1 MNDTTAMA
9 VQTAPQQAQLTAPVP
24 QGTSPQIVPLDRDSL
39 QFYASMITMAN
50 LVPVENNV
58 PAEVSKSRVMAK
70 IVSGASYGFDPIL
83 AQSCYDVL
91 FNRLVLNAHAM
102 EILFRDSGEYDSRII
117 DLNDDTCRVDVLQR
131 VDGTWDVAR
140 NQYVGGK
147 FVKVG
152 MVEFT
157 YEMAVAAKLPT
168 KNANWAAF
176 RQDMLYSK
184 VMKRVVKRYNPTCL
198 RPRTLLGN
206 YFAKA
211 HQPLAPVAPVEDT
224 PAAPAQLEQPAPQ
237 TTSIPATE
245 TATYEDATYSGM
257 AASIVDDDDGI
268 EAVIEEVPVGEVAAA
283 EPETP
288 TPVDPNE
295 SRLIDMR
302 AAVKDLLKDKVGG
315 MASDQ
320 KTFLKGKVIDN
331 EDLETLQAMYDDLQA
346 M

>member
-9 VQTAPQQAQLTAPVP
+9 VQPAPLATQLAAPVP

-50 LVPVENNV
+50 LVPVEANV

-117 DLNDDTCRVDVLQR
+117 QLDDDACRVDVLQR
-131 VDGTWDVAR
+131 IDGTWDVAR

-152 MVEFT
+152 TVEFT
-157 YEMAVAAKLPT
+157 YDMAVAAKLPT

-211 HQPLAPVAPVEDT
+211 HQPLAPVVPPT
-224 PAAPAQLEQPAPQ
+224 PDDATPPQLEQKPAPEP
-237 TTSIPATE
+237 TSVPPIE
-245 TATYEDATYSGM
+245 EATYEDATYAGIGS
-257 AASIVDDDDGI
+257 SVVDDDDGV
-268 EAVIEEVPVGEVAAA
+268 EAVIEETPISTESAPV
-283 EPETP
+283 T
-288 TPVDPNE
+288 DPDE
-295 SRLIDMR
+295 SKLADMR
-302 AAVKDLLKDKVGG
+302 VAVKDLLVEKIGG
-315 MASDQ
+315 LASDQ
-320 KTFLKGKVIDN
+320 KTFLKGRVVDN
-331 EDLETLQAMYDDLQA
+331 ESLDVLTKMYEELQGM
-346 M
+346 